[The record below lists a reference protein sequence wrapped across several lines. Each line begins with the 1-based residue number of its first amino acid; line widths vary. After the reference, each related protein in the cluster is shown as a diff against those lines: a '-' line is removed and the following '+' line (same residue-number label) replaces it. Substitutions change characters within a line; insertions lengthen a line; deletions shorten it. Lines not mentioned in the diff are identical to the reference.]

1 MKQSREGGKS
11 DPAAALLVIDVQL
24 GMFESPLIPPVYNAD
39 KLLSIIPGAIARA
52 REAGVQVI
60 YIQHCGGEGH
70 PLQEGTPQWQ
80 IHPAIRPNDGDP
92 IVRKRFS
99 DSFQET
105 ELQELLHTSSIGR
118 LFVVGIQTD
127 FCVDTTC
134 RRAFSL
140 GYDVGL
146 VEDGH
151 STWDNEVLTAE
162 QIIAHHNRT
171 LGSSFVKLVRA
182 DALLTDFQV
191 AAKSE
196 GRP

>member
-1 MKQSREGGKS
+1 
-11 DPAAALLVIDVQL
+11 VIDVQL
-24 GMFESPLIPPVYNAD
+24 GMFESPLIPPVHNAD
-39 KLLSIIPGAIARA
+39 KLLSVISSAIAHA

-60 YIQHCGGEGH
+60 YIQHCGGKGH

-80 IHPAIRPNDGDP
+80 IHPAIRPSSGDP
-92 IVRKRFS
+92 IVKKRFP

-105 ELQELLHTSSIGR
+105 ELQELPQSSSIGR

-151 STWDNEVLTAE
+151 STWDNEVLTAA

-182 DALLTDFQV
+182 DALLNDLQV
-191 AAKSE
+191 AAKTK